1 MHESSNQELALAL
14 FTITFVYITRL
25 ASKSYNT
32 WTKSALQHLSK
43 QHHGEQGRTAQSLA
57 VVDNHRGM
65 RKVTI
70 KRGWCGYQGE
80 GAKTVIASKAFAKIS
95 MRLVPHQ
102 NSDKITELFKN
113 YFESIAPKSVKVKV
127 TPHHGGE
134 PVVTPSNSVA
144 YKAASMAMETTFGKK
159 PVPTRS
165 GGSIPIVAMFK
176 SELGLDSVLLGFG
189 LDSDAIH
196 SPNEHFGVFNY
207 LKGIETIPY
216 FYKNFAEMSK

>member
-70 KRGWCGYQGE
+70 KRGWCGYQGDAVWYE
-80 GAKTVIASKAFAKIS
+80 GLEKTVVGSISCSCASGLCGVVKHLPPQHAARSRGAPSGPPPWAAAPGASEEQHKRS
-95 MRLVPHQ
+95 RLPAQ
-102 NSDKITELFKN
+102 MC
-113 YFESIAPKSVKVKV
+113 
-127 TPHHGGE
+127 
-134 PVVTPSNSVA
+134 PSGSA
-144 YKAASMAMETTFGKK
+144 GAAA
-159 PVPTRS
+159 PVPPGPCWPGRRAHRGCRAARRS
-165 GGSIPIVAMFK
+165 AAGRPSRPAPCGARQWGCEHVETAAAQW
-176 SELGLDSVLLGFG
+176 SV
-189 LDSDAIH
+189 
-196 SPNEHFGVFNY
+196 
-207 LKGIETIPY
+207 
-216 FYKNFAEMSK
+216 